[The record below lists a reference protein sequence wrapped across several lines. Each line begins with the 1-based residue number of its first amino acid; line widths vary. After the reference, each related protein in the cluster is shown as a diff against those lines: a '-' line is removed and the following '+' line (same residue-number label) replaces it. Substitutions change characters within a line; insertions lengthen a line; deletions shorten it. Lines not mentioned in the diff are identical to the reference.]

1 MDTITVS
8 NPHFA
13 EGRQYPQYLN
23 ELLFRG
29 AGDKGGAQ

>member
-1 MDTITVS
+1 MDTITGS

-23 ELLFRG
+23 ELFPG